1 MKFQKNAN
9 LEEGGKGVSE
19 EKIIDGLRKAVVDY
33 DEESAKRL
41 ANEVIE
47 KGIDPLKAIQE
58 GLVKGINE
66 VGEKFGAKKIFLSE
80 LMIAAEACLVGMDL
94 LKPQIPLAKNAKP
107 VGKVVIGT
115 VYGDIHFIGKR
126 LVAMMLEA
134 NGFDVYDIGE
144 DQPAEAF
151 VDKAKEVGADIVGAS
166 ALTTTTRL
174 EQEKLVKAFRK
185 SGFKAKI
192 MIGGAVVDAAWAET
206 VGADGYAKNLQD
218 AVTLAKQLMERTRE
232 KVI

>member
-1 MKFQKNAN
+1 M
-9 LEEGGKGVSE
+9 SE

-94 LKPQIPLAKNAKP
+94 LKPQIAMAKNAKP

-232 KVI
+232 KVT

>member
-1 MKFQKNAN
+1 M
-9 LEEGGKGVSE
+9 SE

>member
-1 MKFQKNAN
+1 MQIWKK
-9 LEEGGKGVSE
+9 EEKGVSE
-19 EKIIDGLRKAVVDY
+19 EDIIDGLGNAVVSY
-33 DEESAKRL
+33 DEEGVKRL

-66 VGEKFGAKKIFLSE
+66 VGEKFGAKEIFLSE
-80 LMIAAEACLVGMDL
+80 LMIAAEACLAGMDL
-94 LKPQIPLAKNAKP
+94 LKPQIAVAKDAEP

-134 NGFDVYDIGE
+134 NGFEVYDIGE

-174 EQEKLVKAFRK
+174 EQEKLVKAFRERGLK
-185 SGFKAKI
+185 TKI
-192 MIGGAVVDAAWAET
+192 MIGGAVVDAAWAEM
-206 VGADGYAKNLQD
+206 VGADGYADNLQD

>member
-1 MKFQKNAN
+1 M
-9 LEEGGKGVSE
+9 SE

-185 SGFKAKI
+185 SGLKAKI